1 MTDTQLELRL
11 GNPRLTQRSR
21 TNPRPPPFTSRW
33 WFLQMHQLVD
43 RALDWQPAPPAR
55 PEQTWLPGTHR
66 HVSIN
71 S

>member
-11 GNPRLTQRSR
+11 GSARETQPSR
-21 TNPRPPPFTSRW
+21 TCYRPPPLTSRW
-33 WFLQMHQLVD
+33 WFQQMHQLVD

-55 PEQTWLPGTHR
+55 PEQTWLPGTHH
-66 HVSIN
+66 HVSFN